1 METGGLMSA
10 ELDTYGALELRALP
24 SAILED
30 VFHAD
35 ISTTKVLTL
44 GPS

>member
-1 METGGLMSA
+1 MGTDGLRSG
-10 ELDTYGALELRALP
+10 ELDTYRALELRALP